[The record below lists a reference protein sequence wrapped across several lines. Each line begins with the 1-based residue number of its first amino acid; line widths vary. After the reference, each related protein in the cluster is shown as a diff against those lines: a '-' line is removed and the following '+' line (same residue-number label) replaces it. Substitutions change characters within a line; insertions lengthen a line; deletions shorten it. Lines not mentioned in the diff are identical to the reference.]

1 MVMHGAD
8 LFSMLPVTSVS
19 LSPVT
24 PAHAPM
30 TVLDTIDPVAFVGIA
45 WTIVGWVSKEEE
57 EHTVK

>member
-1 MVMHGAD
+1 MMMHGTD

-24 PAHAPM
+24 PVHASI
-30 TVLDTIDPVAFVGIA
+30 TVLDAIDPVAFVGIA
-45 WTIVGWVSKEEE
+45 WTIVGWVSKEKE